1 MLVFDRTKNEF
12 LFEGDFE
19 DYRNEVLRDCFNELD
34 TGTKCIE
41 LVSERLECV
50 LNSKN
55 FEEFFENLEK
65 KDINIFAEYADC
77 ILIRRRKDYFLNGYG
92 KRVNYYDY
100 FSS

>member
-41 LVSERLECV
+41 
-50 LNSKN
+50 
-55 FEEFFENLEK
+55 FK
-65 KDINIFAEYADC
+65 K
-77 ILIRRRKDYFLNGYG
+77 L
-92 KRVNYYDY
+92 
-100 FSS
+100 